1 MKAAVLEGPGA
12 GLVVRD
18 IDIAEPIGREVLVDI
33 KASGLCHS
41 DLHMIENPAGF
52 PAAAVLG
59 HEASGVVVAVGPDV
73 TEFEVGDHVVGCL
86 VSHCG
91 RCERCTT
98 GRPYQCRNA
107 AETMRQPGE
116 GARLSVE
123 GAPAIQFW
131 NLGAFAAQMLVHENN
146 IVKVDPSIPFEKAAL
161 LGCGVVTGA
170 GAVINTAKTRVGDTV
185 AVIGCGGVG
194 LSAIQGAALAGARRI
209 IAVDLVP
216 AKLELAKRFGA
227 TDVVNPADGDVIE
240 QVKELTGG
248 RGVDKSFEVI
258 GLPQTSA
265 QAIRMLDTGGSA
277 YLIGLHKP
285 GSVLEI
291 DVMRDL
297 LVAQRSVQG
306 VYMGSTNFKQDI
318 PMFAD
323 YYLQG
328 RLNLDDLLSQ
338 TIPIERINEGY
349 AELKEG
355 GVARSVGVF

>member
-1 MKAAVLEGPGA
+1 MKAAVLDSVGSP
-12 GLVVRD
+12 LVVRD
-18 IDIAEPIGREVLVDI
+18 VDIAEPIGLEVLLEV

-41 DLHMIENPAGF
+41 DLHMMNNPKGF
-52 PAAAVLG
+52 PLAAVLG
-59 HEASGVVVAVGPDV
+59 HEASGVVTAVGPDV
-73 TEFEVGDHVVGCL
+73 TQFAVGDHVVGCL

-91 RCERCTT
+91 RCERCMS

-107 AETMRQPGE
+107 AETARAPEQ

-123 GAPAIQFW
+123 GAPVIQFW
-131 NLGAFAAQMLVHENN
+131 SLGAFAEQMLVHENN

-170 GAVINTAKTRVGDTV
+170 GAVINTAQTQPGDTV

-194 LSAIQGAALAGARRI
+194 LSAVQGAALAGARRV
-209 IAVDLVP
+209 IAIDLVP

-227 TDVVNPADGDVIE
+227 TDTVNPADGDVIE
-240 QVKELTGG
+240 QVKALTGG

-258 GLPQTSA
+258 GLSQTAA

-285 GSVLEI
+285 GALLEI
-291 DVMRDL
+291 DVMSDL
-297 LVAQRSVQG
+297 LVPQRSVQG
-306 VYMGSTNFKQDI
+306 VYMGSSNFKQDI

-328 RLNLDDLLSQ
+328 RLNLDDLISQ
-338 TIPIERINEGY
+338 TISIEQINEGY
-349 AELKEG
+349 EELKAG
-355 GVARSVGVF
+355 GVARSVVVF

>member
-1 MKAAVLEGPGA
+1 M
-12 GLVVRD
+12 
-18 IDIAEPIGREVLVDI
+18 
-33 KASGLCHS
+33 
-41 DLHMIENPAGF
+41 
-52 PAAAVLG
+52 
-59 HEASGVVVAVGPDV
+59 
-73 TEFEVGDHVVGCL
+73 
-86 VSHCG
+86 
-91 RCERCTT
+91 
-98 GRPYQCRNA
+98 
-107 AETMRQPGE
+107 
-116 GARLSVE
+116 
-123 GAPAIQFW
+123 
-131 NLGAFAAQMLVHENN
+131 
-146 IVKVDPSIPFEKAAL
+146 
-161 LGCGVVTGA
+161 
-170 GAVINTAKTRVGDTV
+170 
-185 AVIGCGGVG
+185 
-194 LSAIQGAALAGARRI
+194 
-209 IAVDLVP
+209 P

-355 GVARSVGVF
+355 GVARSVVVF